1 MKYPY
6 YAQLDNMDCG
16 PTCLRMICKYY
27 GKSFSQDFL
36 SKKCFTQ
43 KTGTSLLG
51 ISDAA
56 QILGFETKG
65 AMITIGQL
73 IYNNKFP
80 CIAQWNKLHFIV
92 IYEIHKNTIIVGDPA
107 VGILKYDLEKF
118 CKSWHSTVNLEGEFI
133 GVVLLLKPT
142 NKFYNYSNETNKI
155 SAIKYKNILR
165 HIRLQKKLFIG
176 LLSSIIIGSIIT
188 LIFPFF
194 TQAIVDVGV
203 NNRNL
208 HFVLIVLLCQLSLC
222 FGSAINSYISSWFT
236 LHISSR
242 INITI
247 VDFFL
252 RKLMMLPISFFNNKM
267 IGDLLQRINDF
278 SRVEKFLTT
287 SVISILISIIGFI
300 IYGYVLFNYG
310 LIFILIFMF
319 GSLLY
324 IIWIVLFLKKR
335 KKIDYMRFQG
345 AAENQ
350 SNIIHIING
359 IQEIKLNNCERI
371 KLNKWR
377 KTQLKLYNI
386 NIKGL
391 SLAQMQ
397 ELGGNLISQTK
408 NILITFIAANHVIDG
423 KISLGMMMAIQY
435 LIGQLNGPLYQVIN
449 FIRSAQDTSIS
460 VERINEINLNKDE
473 DEINRHKNKTIEC
486 NQDIC
491 LSNVSFQYHGK
502 RSPKVLNNIN
512 LKIRGGKV
520 TAIVGESGS
529 GKTTLIKL
537 ILGFYTPSEGK
548 ITIGANDLKDLDLRE
563 WKKECA
569 VVMQDGY
576 LFSETI
582 LQNIGLIDE
591 YPMKEKVVYASKLA
605 CIDDFVAKLPL
616 KYNTLIG
623 EDGINLS
630 IGQKQRILIA
640 RAIYKNSP
648 YLFLDEATNSLD
660 ANNEKKIISNL
671 NKFYKGKT
679 VIIVAHRM
687 STVINADNIIVLNKG
702 SIVEQGTHKE
712 LLFNHGAYYNLVKNQ
727 LYL

>member
-1 MKYPY
+1 
-6 YAQLDNMDCG
+6 MDCF
-16 PTCLRMICKYY
+16 I
-27 GKSFSQDFL
+27 
-36 SKKCFTQ
+36 SKK
-43 KTGTSLLG
+43 K
-51 ISDAA
+51 
-56 QILGFETKG
+56 
-65 AMITIGQL
+65 
-73 IYNNKFP
+73 
-80 CIAQWNKLHFIV
+80 
-92 IYEIHKNTIIVGDPA
+92 
-107 VGILKYDLEKF
+107 
-118 CKSWHSTVNLEGEFI
+118 
-133 GVVLLLKPT
+133 
-142 NKFYNYSNETNKI
+142 
-155 SAIKYKNILR
+155 
-165 HIRLQKKLFIG
+165 
-176 LLSSIIIGSIIT
+176 
-188 LIFPFF
+188 
-194 TQAIVDVGV
+194 
-203 NNRNL
+203 
-208 HFVLIVLLCQLSLC
+208 
-222 FGSAINSYISSWFT
+222 
-236 LHISSR
+236 
-242 INITI
+242 
-247 VDFFL
+247 
-252 RKLMMLPISFFNNKM
+252 
-267 IGDLLQRINDF
+267 
-278 SRVEKFLTT
+278 
-287 SVISILISIIGFI
+287 
-300 IYGYVLFNYG
+300 
-310 LIFILIFMF
+310 
-319 GSLLY
+319 
-324 IIWIVLFLKKR
+324 

-548 ITIGANDLKDLDLRE
+548 ITIGANNLKDLDLRE